1 MNKEW
6 NKLDNGQINWLEFS
20 KLKNIPFVS
29 FGLVVKNCKG
39 KSFAIEVCWKDKF
52 KRFLRKQIGYAGGIV
67 VPRQV
72 HQNNVASI
80 TKSEKFNLRKKL
92 QADALLTNQK
102 GLFLTIQVADCI
114 PIYIVDTKKKVVG
127 LVHAGWRGTLMQIAK
142 DVVGEARRSFNCSP
156 EDLKIIFGPAI
167 EKCCYEVKPEVAIL
181 FPPPFVNYEGDK
193 RPKLD
198 LAGFNRAQL
207 IESGV
212 KKKNISLAGECT
224 FCGPKFLCSYRRGRN
239 KKERMLAFIGIK

>member
-1 MNKEW
+1 MNREW

-29 FGLVVKNCKG
+29 FGLVVKNRKG

-67 VPRQV
+67 VPKQV
-72 HQNNVASI
+72 HQNDVASI

-102 GLFLTIQVADCI
+102 GLFLTIQVADCV

-127 LVHAGWRGTLMQIAK
+127 LVHAGWRGTLMRIAE
-142 DVVGEARRSFNCSP
+142 DAANEAKRNFNCLP
-156 EDLKIIFGPAI
+156 KDLRVVFGPAI
-167 EKCCYEVKPEVAIL
+167 GKFCYEVNPEVAVL
-181 FPPPFVNYEGDK
+181 FPSRFVNYEGDR
-193 RPKLD
+193 RPNLD
-198 LAGFNRAQL
+198 LVGFNRAQL

-212 KKKNISLAGECT
+212 KEKNIFPAGECT
-224 FCGPKFLCSYRRGRN
+224 FCGPKFLCSYRRSKN